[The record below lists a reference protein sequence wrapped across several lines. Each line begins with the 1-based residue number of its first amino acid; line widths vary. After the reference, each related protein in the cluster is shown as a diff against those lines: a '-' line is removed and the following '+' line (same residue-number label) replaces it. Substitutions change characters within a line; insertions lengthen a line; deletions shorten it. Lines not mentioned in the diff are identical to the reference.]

1 MDSCLLRR
9 PAINLISNKN
19 QCLVTLSN
27 TWTRHESSYR
37 RTKQRLNIRPAP
49 EFVSS
54 TARGQ
59 PDHIIFNP
67 PSSEPSVLITPL
79 KFLPKEDKRRQ
90 LLADAEA
97 KFQPKAHATRL
108 PPAIS
113 PKSKVPHHHLSDT
126 DIAEIQSLKREDPEK
141 WNANKLARKFNCS
154 SMFVSICLKQCGAD
168 DTNYKKQ
175 EKDKLD
181 AIRAKWGPRR
191 TMARE
196 DREKR
201 KQMALRDE

>member
-9 PAINLISNKN
+9 PAVNLLSSNS

-27 TWTRHESSYR
+27 TWQRHESSYR

-49 EFVSS
+49 EFVPSN
-54 TARGQ
+54 AQGQ
-59 PDHIIFNP
+59 RDHIIFNP
-67 PSSEPSVLITPL
+67 PSSAPSVLITPL

-90 LLADAEA
+90 LLAAAEA
-97 KFQPKAHATRL
+97 KLQPKAHATRL
-108 PPAIS
+108 PPAIT
-113 PKSKVPHHHLSDT
+113 PKPKVPHHHLSDT
-126 DIAEIQSLKREDPEK
+126 DIAEIQRLKREEPEK
-141 WNANKLARKFNCS
+141 WTANKLARKFNCS
-154 SMFVSICLKQCGAD
+154 SMFVSICLKQCGGD
-168 DTNYKKQ
+168 DTEYKKQ
-175 EKDKLD
+175 EKEKLD
-181 AIRAKWGPRR
+181 AIRARCGPRR